1 MRARVTNVLNRSGN
15 TPLHEAVS
23 MGASRKA
30 VIQSLLRYTM
40 CNCYTV

>member
-1 MRARVTNVLNRSGN
+1 MTNVLNRSGN

-30 VIQSLLRYTM
+30 VIQSLLRY
-40 CNCYTV
+40 YYV